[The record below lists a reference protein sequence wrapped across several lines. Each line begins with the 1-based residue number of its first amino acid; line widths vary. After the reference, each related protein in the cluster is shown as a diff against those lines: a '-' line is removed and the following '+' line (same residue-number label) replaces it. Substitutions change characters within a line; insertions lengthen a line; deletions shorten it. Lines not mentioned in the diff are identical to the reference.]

1 MFLKKEENKLKNNV
15 LRIIKNHNLKTAISL
30 VADLKYE
37 NKKLGAKKAKQLC
50 NLYIDQSVDFKNK
63 PNKFNYVKEVESNL
77 RTIN

>member
-1 MFLKKEENKLKNNV
+1 MFLNKEENKLKNNV

-37 NKKLGAKKAKQLC
+37 NKKLGAKKAKQIC

>member
-1 MFLKKEENKLKNNV
+1 MFLNKEENKLKNNV

>member
-1 MFLKKEENKLKNNV
+1 MFLNKEENKLKNNI
-15 LRIIKNHNLKTAISL
+15 LRIIKKYNLNTSISL

-37 NKKLGAKKAKQLC
+37 NKKLGTKKARQLC

-63 PNKFNYVKEVESNL
+63 PNKFNYMKEVESKL